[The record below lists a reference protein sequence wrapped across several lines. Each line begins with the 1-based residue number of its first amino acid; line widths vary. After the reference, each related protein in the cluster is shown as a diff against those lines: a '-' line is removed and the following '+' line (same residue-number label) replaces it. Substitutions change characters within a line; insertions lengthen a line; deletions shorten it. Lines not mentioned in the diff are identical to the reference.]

1 MKLKTLRLAF
11 LLVTAA
17 GCESI
22 LDVAPINQVP
32 EEAAIISPAT
42 ARAAVAGLYDGL
54 QSTSYYGGT
63 FLHFA
68 DLSAEDVEH
77 TGTFTTYREVDQ
89 NTITADNS
97 SIEAVWDALYR
108 VIGRTNIV
116 ILKVPTVTGLDP
128 VERDQMLGE
137 AHFIRA
143 LTYHNLVKLWGDT
156 AAAGM
161 GVPIRLVPAPDIPS
175 SANIV
180 RSTTGAVYTQILADL
195 TLAEALM
202 SSVNDARKASIGTVR
217 ALRARVFLYQK
228 NWVGAETEAQ
238 AVSAMGYTLAPQFS
252 DLFTPEG
259 DDTPEDILR
268 VNFTATEFNL
278 LGFYYRAKGLAAGR
292 REITPSDLFIRTW
305 DSDTN
310 FNGTPASYNAVDLRG
325 QWSVAFQGTTKY
337 GSKYS
342 TSVGS
347 DDLHAIRFAE
357 ILLIQ
362 AEAEAR
368 QNKLG
373 EADSTIS
380 LIRTRAGL
388 PALDFSAATQQQ
400 AIDAILRERRFELA
414 YEGDRWPDL
423 VRTGRA
429 VGVLGL
435 VGREYQVLY
444 PIPLNEIDVTIPPLV
459 QNPGY

>member
-1 MKLKTLRLAF
+1 MKHKTLRLAL
-11 LLVTAA
+11 LLVTVAA
-17 GCESI
+17 CESI

-32 EEAAIISPAT
+32 EDAAIISPVT

-54 QSTSYYGGT
+54 QGTNYYGGT
-63 FLHFA
+63 FQHFG

-97 SIEAVWDALYR
+97 SIEGMWDALYR
-108 VIGRTNIV
+108 VIGRANIV
-116 ILKVPTVTGLDP
+116 ILKVPTVSGLDP

-137 AHFIRA
+137 AYFVRA
-143 LTYHNLVKLWGDT
+143 LTYHNLVKMWGDT
-156 AAAGM
+156 AAGGL

-175 SANIV
+175 SANIT

-195 TLAEALM
+195 TQAEGLM
-202 SSVNDARKASIGTVR
+202 SAINDTRKASIGAVR
-217 ALRARVFLYQK
+217 ALRARVFLYQE
-228 NWVGAETEAQ
+228 NWLGAEAQ
-238 AVSAMGYTLAPQFS
+238 AESVAAMGYALAPQFS
-252 DLFTPEG
+252 DLFTPDG
-259 DDTPEDILR
+259 DDTDEDILR
-268 VNFTATEFNL
+268 INFTATEFNL

-292 REITPSDLFIRTW
+292 REITPSNTLIRTW
-305 DSDTN
+305 DADTN
-310 FNGTPASYNAVDLRG
+310 FNGTPASFNPVDARG
-325 QWSVAFQGTTKY
+325 AWSVAFQVNTKY
-337 GSKYS
+337 GSKYP
-342 TSVGS
+342 TSIGAE
-347 DDLHAIRFAE
+347 DLHAIRFAE
-357 ILLIQ
+357 VILIQ

-373 EADSTIS
+373 EAEATITP
-380 LIRTRAGL
+380 IRTRAGL
-388 PALDFSAATQQQ
+388 PALGLDTLTQQQ
-400 AIDAILRERRFELA
+400 AIDAILQERRLELA

-429 VGVLGL
+429 VSVLGL